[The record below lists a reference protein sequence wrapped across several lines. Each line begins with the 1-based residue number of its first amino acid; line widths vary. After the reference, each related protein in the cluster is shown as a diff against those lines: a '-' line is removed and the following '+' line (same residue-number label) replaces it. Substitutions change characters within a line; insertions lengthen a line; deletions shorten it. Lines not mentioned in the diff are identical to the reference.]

1 MSVRLHFLW
10 TTTWSVGDRWHCYGL
25 TSSRIEQIQRRI
37 LHRSKICTANICANI
52 CGNIG
57 ATLKIPQILAQIFA
71 AKKAKIYTPKIFA
84 QIFAQIL
91 VQCKKYPKYWR
102 KYLRRKKRKYMH
114 RKYLRQYLRKYW
126 RNAQNTANIGAYI
139 CGEKSENIR
148 TANICANIC
157 ANIYGKKSE
166 KYLWLLTLLFISRIF
181 SSKIW
186 AFFEFISDSE
196 LGIQHH

>member
-71 AKKAKIYTPKIFA
+71 AKK
-84 QIFAQIL
+84 
-91 VQCKKYPKYWR
+91 R
-102 KYLRRKKRKYMH
+102 KYTH
-114 RKYLRQYLRKYW
+114 RKYLRKYLRKYW
-126 RNAQNTANIGAYI
+126 CNAKNTANIGANI
-139 CGEKSENIR
+139 CGKKSENIR

-157 ANIYGKKSE
+157 ANIYGKKAKNTYGS
-166 KYLWLLTLLFISRIF
+166 LLFSSR
-181 SSKIW
+181 
-186 AFFEFISDSE
+186 D
-196 LGIQHH
+196 LGYNILWKFWESLA